1 MELLELNKLLSLPII
16 ELKLLVLL
24 IIANGVPILA
34 RDLLGEKWGF
44 PLDGGLL
51 FVDGQPL
58 LGRSKTVRGIV
69 CTLVL
74 TGAAAPLLG
83 LAVVQGC
90 LLAAL
95 SMLGDLLSSFIKRRL
110 KLRPSSMALGLD
122 QLPESLLPLLVLKV
136 PLGLTWLGILR
147 TVVLF
152 FVFEVVLSRLLFWLK
167 VRKKPY

>member
-1 MELLELNKLLSLPII
+1 MPII

-34 RDLLGEKWGF
+34 RSLLGERWGF
-44 PLDGGLL
+44 PLDAGLL

-58 LGRSKTVRGIV
+58 LGRSKTVRGV
-69 CTLVL
+69 LCTIVL

-83 LAVVQGC
+83 LAVGQGC

-95 SMLGDLLSSFIKRRL
+95 STLGDLLSSFIKRRL

-122 QLPESLLPLLVLKV
+122 QVPESLLPLLLLKE
-136 PLGLTWLGILR
+136 PLGLTWPGILR

-152 FVFEVVLSRLLFWLK
+152 FVLELVLSRLLFWLRI
-167 VRKKPY
+167 RKTPY

>member
-1 MELLELNKLLSLPII
+1 LPII

-34 RDLLGEKWGF
+34 RDLVGQRWGI
-44 PLDGGLL
+44 PLDAGLQ

-58 LGRSKTVRGIV
+58 LGQSKTVRGVLCAI
-69 CTLVL
+69 VL

-83 LAVVQGC
+83 LAVGQGC
-90 LLAAL
+90 LLAVL

-122 QLPESLLPLLVLKV
+122 QIPESVLPLLLLKG
-136 PLGLTWLGILR
+136 PLGLTWPGILR

-152 FVFEVVLSRLLFWLK
+152 MVLELALSRLLFWLRI
-167 VRKKPY
+167 RKRPY